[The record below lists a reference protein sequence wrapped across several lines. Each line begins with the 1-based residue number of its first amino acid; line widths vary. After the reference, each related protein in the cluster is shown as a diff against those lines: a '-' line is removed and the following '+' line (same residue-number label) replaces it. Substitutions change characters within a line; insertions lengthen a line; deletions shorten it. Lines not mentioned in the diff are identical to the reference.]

1 MESSVTRHMA
11 GLPNMS
17 CGKFLAAMSSPARS
31 EMDIDAFLSALK
43 SQRAQKWAS

>member
-1 MESSVTRHMA
+1 MESSVIRHMA
-11 GLPNMS
+11 GLRNMS

-43 SQRAQKWAS
+43 NRAS